1 MGDERRKSYRFP
13 PSEGSAGVA
22 LHHGGVDY
30 AAKVMNI
37 SAEGF
42 RLAIDV
48 ESDASPS
55 VSVGDVALLTTDNG
69 QHAVRVVNVDRAIGS
84 LELGVVRLQDFR
96 NRPTRARRES
106 NDGGTFEGRFA
117 NSPINS
123 PLVQIAVLIGL
134 AALVLV
140 AFNLPFFG
148 GSKPVEP
155 AQAEDGRNAPK
166 HDLITRFRRPHPA
179 ASQTATNEGQPENSS
194 SSPPATGSSNLP
206 TSAANAVSSPSSIET
221 AQSGANNP
229 EPSTTGSTA
238 PNPGVFPSV
247 PSPTAES
254 AGSNRVP
261 IFDPKSDGS
270 IQVAAALKRATREHK
285 QVLVEFGTEKCD
297 SCYRLHDLFTRNSEL
312 SDAFKNVVLVSL
324 DFAANQKLASQFVQ
338 DGRPLNA
345 PVLAILDQD
354 GKVLKYERADEIDD
368 GRKLNLAKVKA
379 FLQQPSAS
387 K

>member
-22 LHHGGVDY
+22 LHHCGVDY

-48 ESDASPS
+48 ESDAS

-69 QHAVRVVNVDRAIGS
+69 QHSVRVVNLDRAIGS

-106 NDGGTFEGRFA
+106 NDGGTFEGRFT
-117 NSPINS
+117 NSPLSS
-123 PLVQIAVLIGL
+123 PLVQVAVLIGL

-148 GSKPVEP
+148 GSNPVEP
-155 AQAEDGRNAPK
+155 AQAGEGRNAPT
-166 HDLITRFRRPHPA
+166 HDLITKAWRPHSA
-179 ASQTATNEGQPENSS
+179 ASQTATNDGQPKSS
-194 SSPPATGSSNLP
+194 SRSPRATGASNPP
-206 TSAANAVSSPSSIET
+206 TSAGNAVSSPSNIET
-221 AQSGANNP
+221 ARSGANNP

-247 PSPTAES
+247 PSPTSENV
-254 AGSNRVP
+254 GSNPDP
-261 IFDPKSDGS
+261 IFDAKSDGS

-297 SCYRLHDLFTRNSEL
+297 SCYRLHDLFTKNSEL
-312 SDAFKNVVLVSL
+312 SDAVKNVVLVSL

-368 GRKLNLAKVKA
+368 GRKLNLAKVRA

-387 K
+387 N

>member
-13 PSEGSAGVA
+13 PSEGSTGVA

-55 VSVGDVALLTTDNG
+55 VSVGDLALLTTDNG
-69 QHAVRVVNVDRAIGS
+69 QHAVRIVNLDREIGS

-96 NRPTRARRES
+96 NRPTRTRRES
-106 NDGGTFEGRFA
+106 NDGGTFEGRRA
-117 NSPINS
+117 NSGINS

-166 HDLITRFRRPHPA
+166 HDLISKFRHRHPA
-179 ASQTATNEGQPENSS
+179 VSQTAVNEKQPDSSS
-194 SSPPATGSSNLP
+194 SSPRATGSSNRP
-206 TSAANAVSSPSSIET
+206 TSDANAVSSPSSIET
-221 AQSGANNP
+221 TQSGANNS
-229 EPSTTGSTA
+229 EPATTGSSV

-247 PSPTAES
+247 PSPTVEN
-254 AGSNRVP
+254 AGS
-261 IFDPKSDGS
+261 
-270 IQVAAALKRATREHK
+270 TRIPS
-285 QVLVEFGTEKCD
+285 LM
-297 SCYRLHDLFTRNSEL
+297 RNPTDRSR
-312 SDAFKNVVLVSL
+312 S
-324 DFAANQKLASQFVQ
+324 
-338 DGRPLNA
+338 PL
-345 PVLAILDQD
+345 P
-354 GKVLKYERADEIDD
+354 
-368 GRKLNLAKVKA
+368 
-379 FLQQPSAS
+379 
-387 K
+387 

>member
-13 PSEGSAGVA
+13 PSEGSARVA
-22 LHHGGVDY
+22 LHHGSVDY

-42 RLAIDV
+42 RLALDV
-48 ESDASPS
+48 ESGASPS

-69 QHAVRVVNVDRAIGS
+69 QHAVRIVNVDREIGS

-96 NRPTRARRES
+96 NPAARARREA
-106 NDGGTFEGRFA
+106 NDGGTFEGRRA
-117 NSPINS
+117 NSGINS

-155 AQAEDGRNAPK
+155 AQAEEGRNAPK
-166 HDLITRFRRPHPA
+166 HDLITKFRRLHPA
-179 ASQTATNEGQPENSS
+179 ASQTATNDGPPDRS
-194 SSPPATGSSNLP
+194 SSPSGTGSSNPP
-206 TSAANAVSSPSSIET
+206 TSAANAASSPSSIKT
-221 AQSGANNP
+221 AQRGTSNP
-229 EPSTTGSTA
+229 EPSTTGSTVSSS
-238 PNPGVFPSV
+238 GGFREI

-254 AGSNRVP
+254 AGSNPDP
-261 IFDPKSDGS
+261 IFSAKSDGP

-285 QVLVEFGTEKCD
+285 HVLVEFGTEKCD
-297 SCYRLHDLFTRNSEL
+297 SCYRLHDLITKNSAI
-312 SDAFKNVVLVSL
+312 SDALKNVVLVSL

-345 PVLAILDQD
+345 PFVAILDQD
-354 GKVLKYERADEIDD
+354 GKVLRYQRADEIDN
-368 GRKLNLAKVKA
+368 GRNLNLAKVKA
-379 FLQQPSAS
+379 FLQQPSAA